1 MLGIHILELDSH
13 QFAFSHCHVHI
24 VHQAFQDAPKI
35 EIGTLLTVT
44 IIKKLV

>member
-1 MLGIHILELDSH
+1 MLVIHILELDSH

-24 VHQAFQDAPKI
+24 VHQASQDAPKI
-35 EIGTLLTVT
+35 EMGTLFTVT

>member
-1 MLGIHILELDSH
+1 MLEIHILELDSH

-24 VHQAFQDAPKI
+24 VHQTSQNAPKI
-35 EIGTLLTVT
+35 GTPLTET

>member
-1 MLGIHILELDSH
+1 MLTIHILELGSH

-24 VHQAFQDAPKI
+24 IHQTSQDAPNGSPFLI
-35 EIGTLLTVT
+35 VT